1 MSRHIYFLPILFVI
15 MIGLALSTASVDAR
29 PSPVVRSAPIV
40 VDHRHTD
47 ISQIPDYWINQA
59 KQLLR
64 LSYGHTS
71 HGSQLVTGMGAI
83 KNVNSLFDYNT
94 DGAIAPGILSLDDDT
109 PSGDL
114 GGSWAPLTRTYLN
127 TGPNRNVVVW
137 SWCGQVSLQETDI
150 NAYLNSM
157 SQLETDYPTVSFVY
171 MTGHLDGSG
180 ESGTLK
186 IHNQQIRNYAN
197 ANNKVL
203 FDFADI
209 ESYDPAGNYYPN
221 ASDACEWCTTW
232 CSSHPGDCGAKL
244 PPPGSCAHSH
254 EFNCLRKGQA
264 FWWLLARLAGWPGPD
279 VTPVSISGDAG
290 IGGAILNYTDGSPK
304 TATANSSGIYSFT
317 VPSGWSGTVTPSLV
331 NYMFS
336 PSNKL
341 YTNILENQIQNYTA
355 TDISSWPK
363 LFLPLIRR

>member
-1 MSRHIYFLPILFVI
+1 V
-15 MIGLALSTASVDAR
+15 LALSTAGVDAR

-47 ISQIPDYWINQA
+47 ISQIPVFWINQA
-59 KQLLR
+59 KELLR

-94 DGAIAPGILSLDDDT
+94 NGAFASGSGILSLQDAT
-109 PSGDL
+109 PGGDL
-114 GGSWAPLTRTYLN
+114 GAPDWVTWAALTDTYLTGPTG

-137 SWCGQVSLQETDI
+137 SWCGQVSWASQANI
-150 NAYLNSM
+150 NTYLSLMN
-157 SQLETDYPTVSFVY
+157 QLEIDYPNVNFVY
-171 MTGHLDGSG
+171 MTGHLDTSG
-180 ESGTLK
+180 ESGNLK
-186 IHNQQIRNYAN
+186 IRNQQIRNYVN

-209 ESYDPAGNYYPN
+209 ESYDPDGNYYPN
-221 ASDACEWCTTW
+221 ETDACSWCATW
-232 CSSHPGDCGAKL
+232 CSNHPGDCGAKL

-279 VTPVSISGDAG
+279 VTPVTISGNTG
-290 IGGAILNYTDGSPK
+290 MGGVTLSYTDGTLK
-304 TATANSSGIYSFT
+304 TATADGSGNYSFS
-317 VPSGWSGTVTPSLV
+317 VPSGWSGTVTPFRA
-331 NYMFS
+331 NYIFS

-341 YTNILENQIQNYTA
+341 YANILENQTQNYTV
-355 TDISSWPK
+355 TDISTWLK
-363 LFLPLIRR
+363 LFLPLILR